1 MVEKRRATKKVAQF
15 VLSAVQV
22 VVLAMH
28 RNMLAAVW
36 YTAKSGSK
44 QWQHQAHAISI

>member
-1 MVEKRRATKKVAQF
+1 MVERKKATRKAVQF
-15 VLSAVQV
+15 VLSAAEV

-28 RNMLAAVW
+28 RNMLAAEW

-44 QWQHQAHAISI
+44 